1 MAIIQV
7 RPIEKEEWHGNSGLN
22 SFTAPKVIQA
32 LVSLDTGKYAT
43 GLSQEDRTRLE
54 KATGFDLSDNYTP
67 GTPHPFWSS
76 PAAKVVLENGTNIFK
91 TENPLDEIKVSILK
105 ASDMV
110 ANSQTEYN
118 EGHFPNAI
126 FIIFD
131 EEEEVE
137 VKASKLAIKNKV
149 IVELQKLSKDRKI
162 EIVQILLGL
171 SVRKQSEDY
180 IDLKIDECI
189 EKKGA
194 EVVLDLINR
203 DKTRTA
209 VHSMI
214 IEALYKSVLRK
225 EGSRIYY
232 MDDELG
238 FDMESAI
245 DYLSDKKNQALKVQI
260 LEKITD

>member
-1 MAIIQV
+1 M
-7 RPIEKEEWHGNSGLN
+7 
-22 SFTAPKVIQA
+22 
-32 LVSLDTGKYAT
+32 
-43 GLSQEDRTRLE
+43 
-54 KATGFDLSDNYTP
+54 
-67 GTPHPFWSS
+67 
-76 PAAKVVLENGTNIFK
+76 
-91 TENPLDEIKVSILK
+91 
-105 ASDMV
+105 
-110 ANSQTEYN
+110 
-118 EGHFPNAI
+118 
-126 FIIFD
+126 
-131 EEEEVE
+131 
-137 VKASKLAIKNKV
+137 
-149 IVELQKLSKDRKI
+149 
-162 EIVQILLGL
+162 
-171 SVRKQSEDY
+171 
-180 IDLKIDECI
+180 KIDECI

-194 EVVLDLINR
+194 EIVLDLINR